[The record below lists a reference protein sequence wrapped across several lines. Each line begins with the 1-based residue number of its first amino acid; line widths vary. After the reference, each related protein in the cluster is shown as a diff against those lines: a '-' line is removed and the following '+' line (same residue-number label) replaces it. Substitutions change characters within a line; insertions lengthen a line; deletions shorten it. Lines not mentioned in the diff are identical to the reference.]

1 MKSPDSRGPRSTG
14 QAASPHNYME
24 ELISQG
30 LPMRGFSFLGAFRAM
45 EPGIR
50 ISIRA
55 SDNRS
60 PDFAFEV
67 KLTLESLGNRFA
79 LPMR

>member
-1 MKSPDSRGPRSTG
+1 MTFPDPCRRDQQIGPT
-14 QAASPHNYME
+14 SPHNLME
-24 ELISQG
+24 EPISQG
-30 LPMRGFSFLGAFRAM
+30 LLMRAFSFLGAFRSM

-55 SDNRS
+55 SDIRS

-67 KLTLESLGNRFA
+67 KLPVKLLWNRFA
-79 LPMR
+79 LPIR